1 VGEFVRDPADSGNG
15 LRRSSRDG
23 AVEHLSS
30 EQHNIGVCVVEVLQ
44 PGTVEEGF
52 ASLPQ
57 EDGFKQDTGGV
68 GFDDGVFAFNA
79 DKFAGLSCLA
89 AQRRAQGL
97 HAGVTAARDGIAE
110 VHSSSVCVGLRR
122 LLVVARA
129 KRYEPRGGTNYG
141 NDRHDL
147 CSGGYDRVTVGGFA
161 SLIAEVLRIHP
172 DEPEPFLIE
181 QVAESLRRGDCVAL
195 PTDTFYGLAVDP
207 VNLRAVEH
215 IYFLKTR
222 ARHKPLSLLI
232 ADVAQAY
239 EVARGIDSAFDR
251 LAEKFWPGPLTIVVK
266 AGSKLPL
273 RVTANTGNVALR
285 VPEAPICRAVVTEL
299 GLPITATSANL
310 RGLPE
315 CTYAGCVR
323 EQFGEKIP
331 LIVDGGPTARDVA
344 TTIVD
349 LSGGGNSWMIL
360 REGAIPTHEIAL
372 ALQH

>member
-1 VGEFVRDPADSGNG
+1 M
-15 LRRSSRDG
+15 
-23 AVEHLSS
+23 
-30 EQHNIGVCVVEVLQ
+30 
-44 PGTVEEGF
+44 
-52 ASLPQ
+52 
-57 EDGFKQDTGGV
+57 
-68 GFDDGVFAFNA
+68 NA
-79 DKFAGLSCLA
+79 QL
-89 AQRRAQGL
+89 
-97 HAGVTAARDGIAE
+97 
-110 VHSSSVCVGLRR
+110 
-122 LLVVARA
+122 
-129 KRYEPRGGTNYG
+129 
-141 NDRHDL
+141 
-147 CSGGYDRVTVGGFA
+147 
-161 SLIAEVLRIHP
+161 LRIDP
-172 DEPEPFLIE
+172 DEPEPYLIG
-181 QVAESLRRGDCVAL
+181 QVVESLQRGDVVAL

-215 IYFLKTR
+215 IYELKTR
-222 ARHKPLSLLI
+222 AWHKPLSLLI

-239 EVARGIDSAFDR
+239 ELARSIDSTFDK

-285 VPEAPICRAVVTEL
+285 VPEAPICRAVVSAL

-310 RGLPE
+310 SGHPE
-315 CTYAGCVR
+315 CTYAGLVR

-331 LIVDGGPTARDVA
+331 LIVDGGPTARAVA